1 MAALEITIDGDTTDT
16 EGNETSLSD
25 VSEQHIEGGPKK
37 NVPPIGS
44 PRWEEV
50 YHKMKEYERKALAN
64 ESKMEEY
71 EKKSVEYNAL
81 LEHNKQLAEA
91 IDKLSGT
98 LEKGNQVEDVVGK
111 LTAELDSLKA
121 AKKEARTAL
130 DFDKADEIDEKILDL
145 RDKIKDAKLVK
156 PAASTTTS
164 TVTKSADDLAY
175 DAWVTANPWF
185 KSKPKMKQY
194 AQGLDTTM
202 GVDPEWSDKPF
213 KDRLV
218 EIAQRTKEK
227 FGMATTKKVDDQ
239 TGGESGVEGGTFRTG
254 GGKGTKVT
262 LTSDEVI
269 AAQITGLTPQEY
281 AKQKLAINKARGI

>member
-1 MAALEITIDGDTTDT
+1 MADLEITIDGDTTDT

-71 EKKSVEYNAL
+71 EKKSDEYNAL

-156 PAASTTTS
+156 PAVTTTP
-164 TVTKSADDLAY
+164 TVVKSADDLAY
-175 DAWVTANPWF
+175 DAWVTDNPWF
-185 KSKPKMKQY
+185 KSEPKMKQY

-227 FGMATTKKVDDQ
+227 FGMATTKEADDQ

-254 GGKGTKVT
+254 GGKGNKVT
-262 LTSDEVI
+262 LTSEERI
-269 AAQITGLTPQEY
+269 AAQITGLTDIEY
-281 AKQKLAINKARGI
+281 AKQKRAIEKSRGI